1 MSEASHA
8 VPAVQMYDPRTV
20 TVPAEAFKKL
30 SGKFSIIFRL
40 AGTNAPHDQA
50 DVVQSADTIH
60 TKLLQHI

>member
-30 SGKFSIIFRL
+30 SGKYQ
-40 AGTNAPHDQA
+40 H
-50 DVVQSADTIH
+50 H
-60 TKLLQHI
+60 LQVGWHKCTT